1 MFGFSILLWKIWMK
15 YLLMW
20 SLHFQHFV
28 IQPSLVLQQSCLSL
42 VTLLLFSCSVV
53 SNSLGPHGLQHT
65 RLSCPPLFPRACS
78 NSHPLSQWCHPT
90 ISSSVT
96 PSFPPLNLS
105 QHQGLFQRVGSSHQ
119 VAKMLVLQLQHWSS
133 HLSFPLQLK
142 LTFLGK
148 TSLTSSPTLLESSFI
163 VTNSSSVLPD

>member
-65 RLSCPPLFPRACS
+65 RLSCPSPSLRACS
-78 NSHPLSQWCHPT
+78 NSCPLSWWCHLVLSHPLLLLPSIFLNIRVFFNESALHIRWPKYWSFSFS
-90 ISSSVT
+90 ISLSNEYTVLIPLVLTGLKSKKVS
-96 PSFPPLNLS
+96 PGEGISFP
-105 QHQGLFQRVGSSHQ
+105 R
-119 VAKMLVLQLQHWSS
+119 
-133 HLSFPLQLK
+133 
-142 LTFLGK
+142 
-148 TSLTSSPTLLESSFI
+148 E
-163 VTNSSSVLPD
+163 